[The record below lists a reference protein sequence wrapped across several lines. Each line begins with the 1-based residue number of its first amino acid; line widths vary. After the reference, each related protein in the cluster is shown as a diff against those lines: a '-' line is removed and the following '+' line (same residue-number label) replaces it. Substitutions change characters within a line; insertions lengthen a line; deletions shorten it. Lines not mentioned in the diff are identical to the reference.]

1 MNPDEVETR
10 ALLWSIT
17 CGIVLVLAVM
27 VAITCLLLRHNAR
40 HQQSGRAGGGGVK
53 GTSRRDATR
62 QRPKT
67 IDEGYIEPRAVNLTS
82 GRPQPIGN
90 PKMADHHPQEQFA
103 RRFSPPEDFPSAKV
117 GRRVNIYGLE
127 HSKSSSLEGHIYDE
141 PEHKTSDSPSENKYY
156 NASETSSGS
165 GEYERVS
172 YYANS

>member
-90 PKMADHHPQEQFA
+90 PKMADHHPQE
-103 RRFSPPEDFPSAKV
+103 
-117 GRRVNIYGLE
+117 